1 MKSSVKYIII
11 KLSKD
16 KAEENFESSKR
27 RKKKKKKKTFTMY
40 KGP

>member
-27 RKKKKKKKTFTMY
+27 RKKKTFTMY